1 MGRSRPWASIKA
13 NKDKRTL
20 AFFFAS
26 VRFVLGDGATFLF
39 RVDPWLDDKCIADL
53 MPDLAGAI
61 LARRR
66 HNCTVAYAM
75 QGLPCIR
82 DIKGA
87 MTVQVIMQYLQL
99 FQRLQSVQLRL
110 GAHDQLVWR

>member
-1 MGRSRPWASIKA
+1 MDRSRPWASIKA
-13 NKDKRTL
+13 NEDKSTS

-39 RVDPWLDDKCIADL
+39 WVDPWLDGKCIADL

-61 LARRR
+61 PARRR
-66 HNCTVAYAM
+66 RNCTVADAM
-75 QGLPCIR
+75 QGLAWIR

-87 MTVQVIMQYLQL
+87 LTVQVIMQYLQL
-99 FQRLQSVQLRL
+99 HQRLQSVQLRP
-110 GAHDQLVWR
+110 GAYD